1 MTTIEKNDQKHQKN
15 HTHLENAIHE
25 IEVVLQRNNWK
36 KALNMHHWLI
46 QSKEI
51 DAFFKAAN
59 IFALYLNYN
68 DHGRSHGVIAARNAL
83 RIYEI
88 LRTTKPPSMV
98 EEEFGDEDDAALVI
112 LVSAMLHD
120 IGMAVHR
127 EVHYHHSATIAL
139 TLLRNRLHE
148 LYGDIEKSTV
158 VLSHILHGI
167 YAHDEAVR
175 CLTVEAGIVAIG
187 DGLDMEQGRSRGPYQ
202 RNKNDI
208 HSLSAKSISK
218 VEILPGNDGKPVLLR
233 VRMESH
239 AGVFQ
244 LEEILLKKM
253 NNSGIKSYFKVET
266 FVHGNLIE
274 LPKLNT

>member
-1 MTTIEKNDQKHQKN
+1 MTIIEKDNQKHKN
-15 HTHLENAIHE
+15 HTHLKKAIRE
-25 IEVVLQRNNWK
+25 IEEILQRNNWK
-36 KALNMHHWLI
+36 KAWDMHHWLI
-46 QSKEI
+46 QSREI

-83 RIYEI
+83 KIYEI
-88 LRTTKPPSMV
+88 LRTAKPPSLV
-98 EEEFGDEDDAALVI
+98 NEGFGDEDDAALVI

-127 EVHYHHSATIAL
+127 EVHYHHGVTIAL
-139 TLLRNRLHE
+139 SLLRDQLHAM
-148 LYGDIEKSTV
+148 YGDIEKSTI

-167 YAHDEAVR
+167 YSHDEAVK
-175 CLTVEAGIVAIG
+175 CLTVEAGVVAIG

-218 VEILPGNDGKPVLLR
+218 VDILPGNDSKPVLLK
-233 VRMESH
+233 VWMESH

-253 NNSGIKSYFKVET
+253 DSSGIKPYFKVET
-266 FVHGNLIE
+266 LVHGNPIE

>member
-1 MTTIEKNDQKHQKN
+1 MTMSEKNNQKHKN
-15 HTHLENAIHE
+15 HAHLEKAIRE
-25 IEVVLQRNNWK
+25 IEDILERNNWE
-36 KALNMHHWLI
+36 KALNMNHWLI

-83 RIYEI
+83 KIYEI
-88 LRTTKPPSMV
+88 LRKTKPPSLV
-98 EEEFGDEDDAALVI
+98 SEGFGDEDDAALVI

-139 TLLRNRLHE
+139 SLLRDKLHA

-167 YAHDEAVR
+167 YAHDEAVK
-175 CLTVEAGIVAIG
+175 CLTGEAGVVAIG

-218 VEILPGNDGKPVLLR
+218 VEILPGDGNKPVVLK
-233 VRMESH
+233 VWMESH

-266 FVHGNLIE
+266 FVHGNPIE